1 MCLTWCVG
9 MFGTSNTLFFGRC
22 EPFPKKWNMR
32 NKRRWMPTGTGGS
45 VFRFQNEKVE
55 RTGPIGAPTHFLTHY
70 REKWCVGDLAHH
82 IGADGKTAI
91 SLTHLEKWKCV
102 GYSPVTMGV
111 LEPLTH

>member
-1 MCLTWCVG
+1 M
-9 MFGTSNTLFFGRC
+9 
-22 EPFPKKWNMR
+22 
-32 NKRRWMPTGTGGS
+32 
-45 VFRFQNEKVE
+45 FRFQNEKVE